1 MHKTLLAVFV
11 SATMIGGANFSEA
24 AEAADA
30 EATVTAT
37 AKLNVVASPALT
49 LTAESMPDMPA
60 GNTPAGT
67 VLAKFDVVNTGT
79 VASNVMMIFP
89 TGNAKSCSAGS
100 VCLVSSDGE
109 NAIALTPSDET
120 LITWNS
126 AITNGLKSKT
136 PLQPNASEVIS
147 LVSKGQQSL
156 VPGQYTLTAQ
166 AGILSQ

>member
-1 MHKTLLAVFV
+1 MHKTLLAVFI
-11 SATMIGGANFSEA
+11 SATMIGGANF
-24 AEAADA
+24 AEAA

-37 AKLNVVASPALT
+37 AKLNVVANPALT

-67 VLAKFDVVNTGT
+67 VLAKFDLVNTGT
-79 VASNVMMIFP
+79 VASDVMIIFP

-109 NAIALTPSDET
+109 NAITLTPSDET
-120 LITWNS
+120 LTTWNS
-126 AITNGLKSKT
+126 TMANGLKSKT

-166 AGILSQ
+166 AGIVSQ